1 MRSFKEYLTEASNL
15 YPIKEDEPHKRR
27 RLNSDYNTLI
37 TVDAK
42 KFKRKYELDHD
53 EPLNWKEARLV
64 NLRKLV
70 SAGTQINDHPIASMS
85 ERGQVNVGDGRHRI
99 SHAAELGMKI
109 KIAVP
114 KEDQHK
120 FKELQ

>member
-1 MRSFKEYLTEASNL
+1 MFSFKDYIAEAANL

-27 RLNSDYNTLI
+27 RLNSDYNTLV

-42 KFKRKYELDHD
+42 KFKDKFEKDHD

-70 SAGTQINDHPIASMS
+70 AAGTYINDHPIASM
-85 ERGQVNVGDGRHRI
+85 ERDKVNVGDGRHRI